1 MQKDQMEEVLTK
13 GVRGGPGSERGGDS
27 DWKVR
32 EGIPKEKPD
41 GVDKGRKMSRGGFL
55 KKY

>member
-13 GVRGGPGSERGGDS
+13 GVRGGPGSERRGDS

-32 EGIPKEKPD
+32 EGIPKEKHD